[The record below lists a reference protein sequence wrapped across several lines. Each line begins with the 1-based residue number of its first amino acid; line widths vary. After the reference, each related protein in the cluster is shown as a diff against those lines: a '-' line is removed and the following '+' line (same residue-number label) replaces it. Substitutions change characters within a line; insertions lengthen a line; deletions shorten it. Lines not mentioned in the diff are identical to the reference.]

1 MRLSI
6 LIATMDSRRELFER
20 LYNKIRGQVLTSG
33 LHGQVEIISE
43 RDAGRMKIGH
53 KRNILVN
60 RAKGDY
66 VCFVDDDDDVS
77 SDYVT
82 RVVEA
87 TKQGKDCVGIT
98 GRIMWHGNWVAF
110 VHSLQYKEYARA
122 KDGTFLRTPNHLNP
136 IRRSIALKHPFTCK
150 NYGEDTDYAM
160 SMLRASALKTETFLD
175 DPPMY
180 WYAPA
185 PGPKKG

>member
-6 LIATMDSRRELFER
+6 LIATMDSRRTLFER
-20 LYNKIRGQVLTSG
+20 VYNKMRGQILTAN
-33 LHGQVEIISE
+33 LHGEVEIISE
-43 RDAGRMKIGH
+43 RDNGKRKTGH

-66 VCFVDDDDDVS
+66 VCFVDDDDDVA

-82 RVVEA
+82 RIVTA
-87 TKQGKDCVGIT
+87 TKQGADCVGIT
-98 GRIMWHGNWVAF
+98 GRIMWHGKWIAF
-110 VHSLQYKEYARA
+110 VHSLQYKNYSRA
-122 KDGTFLRTPNHLNP
+122 KDGTFLRSPNHLNP
-136 IRRSIALKHPFTCK
+136 IRRTIALRHPFTCK
-150 NYGEDTDYAM
+150 DHGEDTDYAM
-160 SMLRASALKTETFLD
+160 AMARSGALKTETFLD